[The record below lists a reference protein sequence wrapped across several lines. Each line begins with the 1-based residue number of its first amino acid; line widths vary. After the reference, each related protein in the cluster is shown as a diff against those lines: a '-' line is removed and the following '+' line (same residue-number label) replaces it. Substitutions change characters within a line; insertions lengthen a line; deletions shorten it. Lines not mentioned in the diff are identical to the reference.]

1 MKIALASDLHLEFAD
16 INLINEEKADV
27 LILSGDIMIAQDMH
41 DHPDVDGSINLS
53 NIPGLGT
60 KQERALRFRNFL
72 KRCSDQFTHVV
83 YIAGNH
89 ELYHGKFEASLIHL
103 KEECDKFS
111 NVYFLENATKKI
123 NDYTFVGATVW
134 TDLNKHD
141 PLTMHAVGDMMSDYH
156 QIRHDGQGYRKLRPT
171 DTFDR
176 HVRTLQYFKLI
187 LDQNPTDKFVIAG
200 HHAPSK
206 LSIKPKYEKDHLL
219 NGAYSSDLSEFIL
232 DHPQIVLWTHG
243 HTHDNFDYM
252 IGSTRIVCNP
262 RGYHGYEA
270 CADNFKLQYLDI

>member
-1 MKIALASDLHLEFAD
+1 MD
-16 INLINEEKADV
+16 I
-27 LILSGDIMIAQDMH
+27 
-41 DHPDVDGSINLS
+41 S
-53 NIPGLGT
+53 NIPGLGS

-72 KRCSDQFTHVV
+72 KRCSEQFTYVV

-89 ELYHGKFEASLIHL
+89 ELYHGKFEASLTHL
-103 KEECDKFS
+103 KEECDKFP

-134 TDLNKHD
+134 TDLNKND

-156 QIRHDGQGYRKLRPT
+156 QIKHDGQGYRKLKPM
-171 DTFDR
+171 DTVGR
-176 HVRTLQYFKLI
+176 HVRTLQYFKLVM
-187 LDQNPTDKFVIAG
+187 DQNPEEKFVVAG

-206 LSIKPKYEKDHLL
+206 LSIKPKYEKDYLL

-243 HTHDNFDYM
+243 HTHDKFDYM

-262 RGYHGYEA
+262 RGYLGYEE
-270 CADNFKLQYLDI
+270 CADSFKLQYLDI